1 MTPEEY
7 RNEAFRIYEEDMEKG
22 AELFKKAA
30 AQKDIPAAV
39 ALAAYYYDEECDE
52 SSAKDWLEKAFE
64 WFEQA
69 GRPEEFAE
77 YVAFGHY
84 EFGMILYECE
94 LNYADAW
101 LEFTEAV
108 DAGYAEA

>member
-22 AELFKKAA
+22 AELFEKAA
-30 AQKDIPAAV
+30 AQKDIPSAV
-39 ALAAYYYDEECDE
+39 ALSAYYYDEECDE

-69 GRPEEFAE
+69 GRP
-77 YVAFGHY
+77 
-84 EFGMILYECE
+84 
-94 LNYADAW
+94 
-101 LEFTEAV
+101 
-108 DAGYAEA
+108 AGLRNSRSTSPSAIMSSA